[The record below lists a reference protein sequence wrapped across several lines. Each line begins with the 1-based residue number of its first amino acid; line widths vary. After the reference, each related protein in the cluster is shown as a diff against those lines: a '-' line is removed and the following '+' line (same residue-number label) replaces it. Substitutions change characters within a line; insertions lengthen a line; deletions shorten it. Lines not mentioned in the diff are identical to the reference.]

1 MSRQNIFLKI
11 RSFLEWRFSQ
21 LCSTCDVDR
30 KNAPLPYESQCFFL
44 YFRFLFG
51 ILRFAYFSGGAG
63 PGDFSIFGARL
74 GKKRH
79 RKSATQIY
87 EKQTVL
93 KKYIKK
99 HILENRNCCNTK
111 NKKCRFPKNT
121 NRKTMHCLLVMRSQ
135 IFMFFAMLF
144 KVRMFLVRF
153 CELTLNPKF
162 IPCAINPE
170 VVEPRQM
177 HLVTNKFEESRGE
190 ALNPKT

>member
-1 MSRQNIFLKI
+1 M
-11 RSFLEWRFSQ
+11 
-21 LCSTCDVDR
+21 CSTCDVAR
-30 KNAPLPYESQCFFL
+30 KNAPLPYESQWFFCIFD
-44 YFRFLFG
+44 FRLGSCDLHTFL
-51 ILRFAYFSGGAG
+51 RGAG

-74 GKKRH
+74 RKKRH

-87 EKQTVL
+87 EKQAVL
-93 KKYIKK
+93 KKYIKT
-99 HILENRNCCNTK
+99 HIIKNRNCCNTK

-162 IPCAINPE
+162 NPCAINPE